1 MSVYLIDSI
10 AENLSTLLAY
20 MHIIQKKIL
29 AKIEI
34 AMNLW

>member
-20 MHIIQKKIL
+20 MKKRNSYGKYHWGL
-29 AKIEI
+29 VV
-34 AMNLW
+34 N